1 MSEAKQFFKGLL
13 YTLAL
18 GILYLV
24 ICPIILAVILKN
36 FLLSDNFWISNLAYL
51 ALYLITLLIIFLIVK
66 KDIIK
71 QFKDFLKKPKEII
84 NKGLSYWGYGLLVM
98 IGSNLVISSFVNN
111 ISVNEQM
118 ARETLF
124 EFPLYAIPVTILIG
138 PFLEE
143 VIFRYALR
151 KSFNKKTVYA
161 LTSAFIFGLLH
172 VLTAID
178 EFTIANLL
186 SHWKEF
192 LFIIPYGSLGY
203 FFAKAYYET
212 DNLFSSIIPHVLH
225 NSLSVALVLLS
236 SFLLGG

>member
-1 MSEAKQFFKGLL
+1 MNQPKQFFKGML
-13 YTLAL
+13 YTLTL
-18 GILYLV
+18 GMLYLV
-24 ICPIILAVILKN
+24 ICPAILALILKD
-36 FLLSDNFWISNLAYL
+36 FLLSDNFWISNIAYL
-51 ALYLITLLIIFLIVK
+51 ILYLITFGIIFLIIRK
-66 KDIIK
+66 EIIK
-71 QFKDFLKKPKEII
+71 QFKEFLKKPKEII
-84 NKGLSYWGYGLLVM
+84 NKGLSCWGYGLLVM
-98 IGSNLVISSFVNN
+98 IVSNLFISSFVNN

-118 ARETLF
+118 ARESLF
-124 EFPLYAIPVTILIG
+124 EFPIYAIPVTILIG

-143 VIFRYALR
+143 IIFRFALR

-178 EFTIANLL
+178 EYTIANLL
-186 SHWKEF
+186 NHWKEF

-212 DNLFSSIIPHVLH
+212 DNIFSSIIPHVLH